1 MKKKLSLF
9 SLVLFTCFLN
19 AQTWTP
25 VGNGLS
31 PGGNVNT
38 LFVHDSVMYVGG
50 LFSSPGN
57 NIAQLNGNSTWSS
70 LSSGINNQVYVIG
83 LYKDTI
89 YIGGWFTQAGGHSA
103 SCLAKWDGKDFSG
116 LPFNIEGGQVSI
128 IHTYDSLLYIGGR
141 FDSINH
147 KRPSGLVTW
156 DEKKVDS
163 VFPYYW
169 YNISILTTYKNS
181 LLLGFGPEG
190 NLPVESSK
198 NRVITDLGN
207 DYFYSYSPTNGTMY
221 MNAFCQVD
229 TNLYMGGSFLYFE
242 NTYTPHPVKDT
253 VNNIAMWN
261 GKKWSALGKGIHGT
275 VNALVSYNNLIVAGG
290 SFDSAGGVPVN
301 NIAAWNGTSWSALGG
316 GINGTV
322 YALAVFDSNL
332 YAGGS
337 FASPGYGIAEFT
349 QPVKI
354 APAIIN
360 NDSVNVF
367 PNPNTGQFTV
377 VCNRTITTGTQP
389 IIEIYNLLGEKI
401 YTANLYDGNTAI
413 NLEGLSPGIYIY
425 RINSSGDNLINPGK
439 LIIE

>member
-1 MKKKLSLF
+1 
-9 SLVLFTCFLN
+9 
-19 AQTWTP
+19 
-25 VGNGLS
+25 
-31 PGGNVNT
+31 
-38 LFVHDSVMYVGG
+38 
-50 LFSSPGN
+50 
-57 NIAQLNGNSTWSS
+57 
-70 LSSGINNQVYVIG
+70 
-83 LYKDTI
+83 
-89 YIGGWFTQAGGHSA
+89 
-103 SCLAKWDGKDFSG
+103 
-116 LPFNIEGGQVSI
+116 
-128 IHTYDSLLYIGGR
+128 
-141 FDSINH
+141 
-147 KRPSGLVTW
+147 
-156 DEKKVDS
+156 
-163 VFPYYW
+163 
-169 YNISILTTYKNS
+169 
-181 LLLGFGPEG
+181 
-190 NLPVESSK
+190 
-198 NRVITDLGN
+198 
-207 DYFYSYSPTNGTMY
+207 
-221 MNAFCQVD
+221 
-229 TNLYMGGSFLYFE
+229 MGGSFLYFE

-301 NIAAWNGTSWSALGG
+301 NIAAWNGTSWSALAG